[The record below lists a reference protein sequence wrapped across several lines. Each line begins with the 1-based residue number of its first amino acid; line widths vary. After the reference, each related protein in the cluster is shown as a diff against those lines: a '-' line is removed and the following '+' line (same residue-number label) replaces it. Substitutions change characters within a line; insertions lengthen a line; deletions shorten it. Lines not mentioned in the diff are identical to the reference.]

1 MRLLSL
7 ALLVCSLALAGC
19 GNEAK
24 VAQPKD
30 TVPPPKADEIIGGG
44 TPMPAAKT
52 PAKTPAKPAGK

>member
-30 TVPPPKADEIIGGG
+30 TVPPPKSDEIIGGG
-44 TPMPAAKT
+44 TPMPAVKA
-52 PAKTPAKPAGK
+52 PAKPAGK